1 MPKASKVA
9 ARGNLSRLAASTAIC
24 IVVRMLPRKR
34 RHIEVKFL
42 RGWFPDLP
50 EEQIREIE
58 ESYIRYLEIR
68 LRIFERIEAQ
78 KSDAPETGLTGKGA
92 SGINKMKDV

>member
-1 MPKASKVA
+1 
-9 ARGNLSRLAASTAIC
+9 
-24 IVVRMLPRKR
+24 MLPRKR

-42 RGWFPDLP
+42 RSWFPDLP
-50 EEQIREIE
+50 EEQMREIE

-78 KSDAPETGLTGKGA
+78 KSNAPETGLTEKGT